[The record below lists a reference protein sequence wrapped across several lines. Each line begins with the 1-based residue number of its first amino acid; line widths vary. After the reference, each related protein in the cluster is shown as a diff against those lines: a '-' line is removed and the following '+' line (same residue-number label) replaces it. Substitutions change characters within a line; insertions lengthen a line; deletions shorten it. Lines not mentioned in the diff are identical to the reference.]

1 MSRVL
6 VYASCFCFISKEKE
20 ASPLMTSTGHLLCA
34 RPWDMK
40 MKRTLSLA
48 SRSAHSPTQWD
59 RAD

>member
-1 MSRVL
+1 ML
-6 VYASCFCFISKEKE
+6 IYASCFGFISKEKE
-20 ASPLMTSTGHLLCA
+20 ASPPMTFTRHLLCA
-34 RPWDMK
+34 GPWDMK